1 MAGHTLTMTTPAP
14 RATRRM
20 TLSAARRTALAAQGL
35 AGPRPAGPVTAARYR
50 STVARLG
57 LLQIDSVNVLAR
69 AHLVPVFSRLGPYD
83 TTLLD
88 RASGRAPRRL
98 VEYWAHEASFVPP
111 ATYRLLEWRRRRYRE
126 QAWGSISATEAT
138 HSAEVQAVREIVA
151 AHGPLTATEVEVH
164 LGSASERPADGWG
177 WRWSVT
183 KRALELL
190 FFTGEITSAGRT
202 ASFERRYDLVERVLP
217 PDVLAAPTPTDAECV
232 RGLVEIGA
240 RAHGVGTLRC
250 FADYFRLRGPAPRAA
265 LAELVDD
272 GVLEPVTVAGWD
284 RATYVHAD
292 AKTPRRAVAQTLLSP
307 FDPLVFERQRLAELF
322 GTHYRIEIYVPA
334 HKRVHGYYVLPF
346 LEGES
351 VTARVDLKADRR
363 AGVLRVLSAHSDP
376 GATDQTAGA
385 LAQELVVM
393 ARWLGLERVEV
404 ERSGDL
410 AQPVASALAD
420 LPLPAHDG
428 STPPPGEGGA
438 QE

>member
-1 MAGHTLTMTTPAP
+1 MTSPAP
-14 RATRRM
+14 RAARRR

-50 STVARLG
+50 ATVERLG

-83 TTLLD
+83 TGLLD
-88 RASGRAPRRL
+88 RAASRAPRRL

-111 ATYRLLEWRRRRYRE
+111 ATYRLLEWRRRRYRD

-151 AHGPLTATEVEVH
+151 EHGPLTATEVEVH

-202 ASFERRYDLVERVLP
+202 ASFERRYDVVERVLP
-217 PDVLAAPTPTDAECV
+217 ADVLAAPAPTDAECV

-240 RAHGVGTLRC
+240 RAHGVGTLGC

-265 LAELVDD
+265 LAELVDE
-272 GVLEPVTVAGWD
+272 GVLEPVTVTGWD
-284 RATYVHAD
+284 RPTYRHRD
-292 AKTPRRAVAQTLLSP
+292 ARTPRRAAARTLLSP
-307 FDPLVFERQRLAELF
+307 FDPLVFERRRLAELF

-334 HKRVHGYYVLPF
+334 ARRVHGYYVLPF
-346 LEGES
+346 LEGEA

-363 AGVLRVLSAHSDP
+363 AGVLRVLSAHRDP
-376 GATDQTAGA
+376 AVTPETADA
-385 LAQELVVM
+385 LAHELGVM
-393 ARWLGLERVEV
+393 AGWLGLDDVEV

-410 AQPVASALAD
+410 AQELATSLRVQASTGTG
-420 LPLPAHDG
+420 PGGPGPAHG
-428 STPPPGEGGA
+428 GGE